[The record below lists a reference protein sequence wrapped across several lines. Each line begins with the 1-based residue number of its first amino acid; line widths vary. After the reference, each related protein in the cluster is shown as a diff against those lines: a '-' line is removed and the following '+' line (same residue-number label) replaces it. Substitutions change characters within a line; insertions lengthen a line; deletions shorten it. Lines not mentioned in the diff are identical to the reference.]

1 MAKVTLTLCDVK
13 PCNFPA
19 EREFEVNGE
28 KIYVCGESCFV
39 KFWSREYAGWK
50 HTPYLMRASFNKVGT
65 GATLDES
72 SSLKDTASQLAGGT
86 NLQLIKPL

>member
-1 MAKVTLTLCDVK
+1 MAKITLTFCDVK

-50 HTPYLMRASFNKVGT
+50 NTPYMMRASFNGGT

-72 SSLKDTASQLAGGT
+72 SSLKDPANHLGSNT

>member
-1 MAKVTLTLCDVK
+1 MAKITLTFCDVK

-50 HTPYLMRASFNKVGT
+50 NTPYLMRASFNSSMT
-65 GATLDES
+65 ASLDES
-72 SSLKDTASQLAGGT
+72 SSLKDPAGQLGSNK